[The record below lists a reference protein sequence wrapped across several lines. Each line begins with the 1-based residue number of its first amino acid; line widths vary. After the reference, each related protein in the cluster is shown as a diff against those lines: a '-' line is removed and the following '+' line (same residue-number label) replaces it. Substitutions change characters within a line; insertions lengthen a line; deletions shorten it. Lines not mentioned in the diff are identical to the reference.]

1 MSANLIKSSC
11 YNLDGSHS
19 ISLFLEKNPI
29 VGQGWAFV
37 AAYMMLN
44 GSYKE
49 VGLHFFH
56 GRLIGWY
63 GRPIRH
69 CTAAEKVGKD

>member
-1 MSANLIKSSC
+1 MIANLIKSSC
-11 YNLDGSHS
+11 YNSDGSLS

-37 AAYMMLN
+37 APYVMLN
-44 GSYKE
+44 GGCKE

-56 GRLIGWY
+56 GPLIGWY
-63 GRPIRH
+63 GRPIWH
-69 CTAAEKVGKD
+69 CTAAEKVGND